1 MVTGGVIYN
10 GTDPVDTV
18 TTELSINDGAW
29 SIAPFGNLPTPRH
42 GLRGI
47 SLNNNV
53 FMTGEQIF
61 VI

>member
-1 MVTGGVIYN
+1 MTGGSQSMAQSSA
-10 GTDPVDTV
+10 TLSS
-18 TTELSINDGAW
+18 TELSVNEGAW
-29 SIAPFGNLPTPRH
+29 SIATFGNLPMPFCA
-42 GLRGI
+42 LRGV